1 MYMKRILLI
10 ASLLCLLI
18 PTVSFAQLTDAP
30 TTLTVKLTSTAP
42 YSFKA
47 PDGST
52 IILGEVE
59 NTNNF
64 PVMSVQIWAGFYDD
78 HSKQPLQT
86 AIGTT
91 ILDIVPANSKA
102 PYVITSPSS
111 NAAIT
116 NVSVNLIGF
125 NSAPIK
131 PQVLTIS
138 PGPLRL
144 GEGLALSGTITNEGE
159 SSTDL
164 TKIHFISYD
173 AFERIVS
180 VATVEVENIDAE
192 NSIDFKITSDHNELA
207 LSYKIVAESKNYQS
221 IMYQI
226 TDVQL
231 SSATKLVTINNVA
244 VTDPQ
249 GNKFSELKIDS
260 PVHITG
266 DIWFR
271 TSSDIESIQQP
282 FVYYVQII
290 QIGSKGA
297 VEFIGFTEGNF
308 DNEGNQVPTV
318 VWTPEHEGPFFI
330 QVYVWDPDANPLSTP
345 STDINLVLVT

>member
-1 MYMKRILLI
+1 MKRILLI

-18 PTVSFAQLTDAP
+18 PTVSFAQLTDTDP
-30 TTLTVKLTSTAP
+30 TLKVKLTSTAP
-42 YSFKA
+42 YTFKA

-59 NTNNF
+59 NTNDF
-64 PVMSVQIWAGFYDD
+64 PVWNVLIRANFYDD
-78 HSKQPLQT
+78 HSKQPLDAT
-86 AIGTT
+86 NGTT
-91 ILDIVPANSKA
+91 LLHIVPAKSKA

-116 NVSVNLIGF
+116 NASVKVTGF
-125 NSAPIK
+125 NSAPTK
-131 PQVLTIS
+131 PFELLTIS
-138 PGPLRL
+138 FGPLRI
-144 GEGLALSGTITNEGE
+144 GEDLVLSGTVTNEGE

-164 TKIHFISYD
+164 TKIHLLSYD

-180 VATVEVENIDAE
+180 LATVEVENIDAE
-192 NSIDFKITSDHNELA
+192 NSIDFKITSDHNERA
-207 LSYKIVAESKNYQS
+207 FSYKIVAESKNYQS
-221 IMYQI
+221 IIYQI

-231 SSATKLVTINNVA
+231 SYITKLVTINNVT

-266 DIWFR
+266 DLWFR
-271 TSSDIESIQQP
+271 TLSDTESKQQP

-290 QIGSKGA
+290 QIGSEGA

-345 STDINLVLVT
+345 SSDINLVLVT